1 MDAEPVSQAEEKAMR
16 KIWTLIGVAAVFTA
30 LWVVPAHAH
39 HKPNSYCSPKT
50 GDFCI
55 EARKVDGK
63 RQLSFRSFAHRGRFK
78 LCVRKRSESVSECH
92 RFRLKDPNDDGLY
105 VRNVGWRKY
114 YEYKGKGAYNVKWIK
129 AGARIGPVLGFHA

>member
-1 MDAEPVSQAEEKAMR
+1 LFHLDQSTKEDAMR
-16 KIWTLIGVAAVFTA
+16 KFLAVTGTAAVFAA
-30 LWVVPAHAH
+30 LLVVPAHAH

-63 RQLSFRSFAHRGRFK
+63 RQLSFRTFAHRGRFK
-78 LCVRKRSESVSECH
+78 LCVRKRSESASECH

-129 AGARIGPVLGFHA
+129 GGDRIGPVLGFHA